1 MSVGTELSEI
11 ALETLEE
18 LAPSVR
24 KFAVCAIGPSVYAK
38 PGSFAGHD
46 FLIVCEGYASG
57 LKAQRRVANGDEA
70 RFLLVEREL
79 VESDINKGTLGDFLT
94 EKFLYLYRPVANSD
108 YVETLGVQA
117 KTRVVK
123 EEVKELVLQYGE
135 MCRGLV
141 AKPEF
146 FCLSKMRKRARVLL
160 PSLEDYLRFSD
171 PAVRDRNL
179 AELRESTRKAL
190 ESTKLDIVELDDEH
204 VNIPDSTVDRWLKG
218 RSSEQVV
225 NIMTQ
230 SRRALYTYL
239 AKGRA
244 VFLDLDLLARELY
257 SPLKLG
263 LDPTL
268 VGREP
273 EDPKNHLYLRTAQHL
288 VPFNDRSSLEDV
300 ASRLGPGRPITISP
314 LAGVLNEVFLVTLG
328 KNQFVAKR
336 FTDWHGFKWFTLNLV
351 SFGSKIFALSGR
363 TRMTNEYGTNRYLS
377 KKGLKVPQIVHA
389 SVKQRILVEEYVSGT
404 PMNQFVSQALAQSTL
419 TRPQYHLAESLG
431 ESLAFTHQVGVAV
444 GDSKPENFVAKEG
457 EIFTVDLEQAGKHGD
472 YAWDIAELLYYAGH
486 YSTTPTPTGGL
497 SELIEAFTR
506 GYARRGDASE
516 LRRAAG
522 ARYIKVFSLWTAA
535 PIILEISRSLRS
547 AG

>member
-204 VNIPDSTVDRWLKG
+204 VNIPDSTVDRWLRG